1 MKSKVKYGNKLYL
14 TLIFSVAIIAVFSYK
29 HEIAPQNVSGSGNTN
44 EIQNERF
51 DGYFVKQISIK
62 EYSEQGVLFSITA
75 EKITHRNRK
84 FMNLA
89 TYQNLKEIY
98 ILNFKLDA
106 YAFND
111 TILLNGVTTAIQSLE
126 TQPFADE
133 KDQVSIIEDQV
144 SSNSSDKDNLS
155 LLTQVLFEKITINM
169 HHSANKKTS
178 ITAKTARINLGNENL
193 VFEEDVQL
201 ISVDNS
207 EILASQAVW
216 SNKYNGIYFPKGYF
230 FEKQHLEKA
239 FFRLNEEGKLSKAA
253 KIPTIAYTDL
263 IAEKEQALYE
273 QSFKNMSPYM
283 KAIMGMPIQK

>member
-62 EYSEQGVLFSITA
+62 EYSEQGVLFFITA

-111 TILLNGVTTAIQSLE
+111 TILLDGFTTAIQSLE

-155 LLTQVLFEKITINM
+155 LFTQVLFEKITINM

-193 VFEEDVQL
+193 VLEKDVQL

-230 FEKQHLEKA
+230 FEKQHMEKA
-239 FFRLNEEGKLSKAA
+239 FFKLNEEGELSKAS
-253 KIPTIAYTDL
+253 KITTIAYTDL

-273 QSFKNMSPYM
+273 RSFKSMSPYM